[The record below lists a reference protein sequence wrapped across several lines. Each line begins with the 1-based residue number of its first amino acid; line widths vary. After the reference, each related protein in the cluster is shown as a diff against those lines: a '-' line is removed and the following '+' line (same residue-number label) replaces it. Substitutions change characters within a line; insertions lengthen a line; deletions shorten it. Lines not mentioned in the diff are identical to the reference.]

1 MLKFKNKTALITGSG
16 TGIGLAIATKFAKNG
31 ANVIILGR
39 RKEPLVDASEKINK
53 VISESGSGAFVTM
66 YDGVDVSDA
75 AGIDGMFEAI
85 EKSGIKVDYIV
96 NNAGVSGPVMCF
108 PHMSMDDFK
117 STVAIHLTG
126 TFWTSIRGLSVLADN
141 GKIITISTFFTEER
155 PLEQRPYRF
164 RSPYTAAQGA
174 KNRLSEALSW
184 ELVANNI
191 TSIATNPGPVHS
203 DRIYKTVYPKAAA
216 EFMRVSGFEDMN
228 PEETEKACN
237 IVLPLLGEDEQTI
250 SKAVTGENEKMLRS
264 LLDKISLVAEKIQKN
279 TSRMIADGQFLSQM
293 QVADTVLTL
302 CDDATA
308 ATLNGKVIPGDRV
321 FYPVRSH
328 VGAGTPQSP
337 KPDLAGKCVFMT
349 ADASNST
356 DAERVISMASHV
368 ESCGGKA
375 VCITAK
381 GMDASLASSI
391 SDKVHSHEAD
401 ITDQEQVSRWMNTAA
416 EKMGPIAAVLHFTG
430 DVPDLPFAELGRAKW
445 DGFVDRFVN
454 TPASVLQCALESFVP
469 GGSKDPRLY
478 AAKTGTATIIGPS
491 IPAGKV
497 SGVQRAR
504 AEVFRGA
511 LRPFATTVNQELS
524 DVLKSKIRAHLILP
538 GSVGGSVSDNERINK
553 ALDYFLTECAVSSA
567 QYF

>member
-1 MLKFKNKTALITGSG
+1 MQVPVFAAYSLGSFDPPGTNDSKAHCKTDAGVLTNIYDIGADAGVLTNLSTNPSHLVRPSSANGKSG
-16 TGIGLAIATKFAKNG
+16 T
-31 ANVIILGR
+31 
-39 RKEPLVDASEKINK
+39 S
-53 VISESGSGAFVTM
+53 
-66 YDGVDVSDA
+66 
-75 AGIDGMFEAI
+75 
-85 EKSGIKVDYIV
+85 
-96 NNAGVSGPVMCF
+96 PVKC
-108 PHMSMDDFK
+108 
-117 STVAIHLTG
+117 
-126 TFWTSIRGLSVLADN
+126 N
-141 GKIITISTFFTEER
+141 
-155 PLEQRPYRF
+155 
-164 RSPYTAAQGA
+164 TAA
-174 KNRLSEALSW
+174 LW
-184 ELVANNI
+184 
-191 TSIATNPGPVHS
+191 
-203 DRIYKTVYPKAAA
+203 D
-216 EFMRVSGFEDMN
+216 
-228 PEETEKACN
+228 
-237 IVLPLLGEDEQTI
+237 
-250 SKAVTGENEKMLRS
+250 
-264 LLDKISLVAEKIQKN
+264 
-279 TSRMIADGQFLSQM
+279 
-293 QVADTVLTL
+293 
-302 CDDATA
+302 
-308 ATLNGKVIPGDRV
+308 PGDRV
-321 FYPVRSH
+321 FPVRSH
-328 VGAGTPQSP
+328 VGAGI
-337 KPDLAGKCVFMT
+337 DLAGKCVFMT

-430 DVPDLPFAELGRAKW
+430 DVPDLPFAELGRTKW
-445 DGFVDRFVN
+445 DEFVDRFVN

-478 AAKTGTATIIGPS
+478 AAKTGIATIIGPS

-553 ALDYFLTECAVSSA
+553 ALDYFLTEGAVSSA
-567 QYF
+567 QIVHCVDEIR